1 MWRAHRN
8 KSYRYLPFSSPRLS
22 FVIIHVTSTKTL
34 LSHAQ
39 EPLHFNVCAESE
51 EILAR
56 AVAKVQ
62 ELVSKAKMEL
72 ERF

>member
-1 MWRAHRN
+1 ML
-8 KSYRYLPFSSPRLS
+8 YLTP
-22 FVIIHVTSTKTL
+22 T
-34 LSHAQ
+34 Q

-62 ELVSKAKMEL
+62 ELVNKAKIEL

>member
-1 MWRAHRN
+1 M
-8 KSYRYLPFSSPRLS
+8 F
-22 FVIIHVTSTKTL
+22 HVSL
-34 LSHAQ
+34 AIQ

-62 ELVSKAKMEL
+62 ELVTKAKMEL